1 MGPLDNVKNLLTPV
15 LEKEGYELVEV
26 SMGREKDGLIVH
38 LVVDRDSPISLDD
51 IVKVSDIIN
60 PILDKEDPIEG
71 AYMLDVS
78 SAGSEKALKIEKLA
92 KYQGEYVNLHLI
104 NPYLGENYL
113 EGDLLEVTDEE
124 IVLELTIKGRKKK
137 VTLARTNVDKAR
149 LAIKF

>member
-26 SMGREKDGLIVH
+26 SMSRDKEGLTVH